1 MISQKDYNQNIII
14 LRGLSV
20 ILVLLYH
27 LDISLFRNGFL
38 GVDIFFIISGYL
50 ISRSLIFEKKYNG
63 YINIKYYLLKRFFRI
78 FPTLVFVLTLSFI
91 VCLFLL
97 RPDHFQS
104 FTKSNLTSF
113 FGISNFYYM
122 LEFSN
127 YFNTG
132 AAFQPLLHTWSLSA
146 ELQFYLLI
154 PILIIFLSTNRQIFF
169 LIILFII
176 SFICFVFF
184 YDKSLSFYFT
194 PFRFWE
200 FILGILINFLPRIKN
215 KNYVSIS
222 LTIIFFLLFLNIP
235 GYYLHF
241 LVSISA
247 VLFVISNQIKENIL
261 TLPFSY
267 LGKISYSLFLI
278 HWPVIVIFNY
288 YYIQNYDLQ
297 IKIVLTVF
305 ILLISHFSWRYIENK
320 FLYKNVKKIKISF
333 FKFILIIFP
342 ILLTSFSLYQKNIT
356 QIDKNYYKFVNN
368 EISNENYLKNLL
380 NKNKNKKFKNTIFIY
395 GDSHATD
402 LANAIN
408 LNKENLEYNI
418 NLQNIDISCI
428 KNKNNNFQ
436 KFKNKILN
444 KTCTEGQKSFDE
456 IYLNKVNRNDVLI
469 FSFYWQKNHLNYLQN
484 FIQYLDENINN
495 KFFLMLQIPVI
506 RNVSVSNLREIN
518 NFENFAY
525 NSLEKKQDYN
535 TQILEVI
542 KNYKIIPINLSN
554 EICNSIKK
562 ICIIKKNNKNLYF
575 DKHHWTLD
583 GEMHYGKYIVEI
595 ITKKTNL
602 KNKNK

>member
-1 MISQKDYNQNIII
+1 MTSQKDYNQNIII

-38 GVDIFFIISGYL
+38 GVDIFFVISGYL
-50 ISRSLIFEKKYNG
+50 ISRSLILENKYNG

-78 FPTLVFVLTLSFI
+78 FPTLVLVLTLSFI

-97 RPDHFQS
+97 RPDHFLS
-104 FTKSNLTSF
+104 FTKSSLTSF

-184 YDKSLSFYFT
+184 YENSLSFYFT
-194 PFRFWE
+194 PFRLWE
-200 FILGILINFLPRIKN
+200 FVLGISINFLPKIKN
-215 KNYVSIS
+215 KNYISIS
-222 LTIIFFLLFLNIP
+222 LTIIFFILFLNIS

-247 VLFVISNQIKENIL
+247 VLFIISNQIKVNIL

-288 YYIQNYDLQ
+288 YYIQSYDLQ
-297 IKIVLTVF
+297 IKITLTVF

-320 FLYKNVKKIKISF
+320 FIYENVKKIKISL

-342 ILLTSFSLYQKNIT
+342 ILLTLFSLYQKNIT
-356 QIDKNYYKFVNN
+356 QIDKNYYKFVKN

-380 NKNKNKKFKNTIFIY
+380 NKNKDKKFKNTIFIY

-402 LANAIN
+402 LANALN
-408 LNKENLEYNI
+408 LNNSKLEYNI

-428 KNKNNNFQ
+428 KHINNKIQ
-436 KFKNKILN
+436 KFKNKISN
-444 KTCTEGQKSFDE
+444 KRCIDGQKSFEE
-456 IYLNKVNRNDVLI
+456 IYLKKTNSNDTLI
-469 FSFYWQKNHLNYLQN
+469 FSFYWQKNHLNHIES
-484 FIQYLDENINN
+484 FIQYLEKNINN
-495 KFFLMLQIPVI
+495 KIYLMLQIPII
-506 RNVSVSNLREIN
+506 RNISVSNLKEIKD
-518 NFENFAY
+518 FENFAY
-525 NSLEKKQDYN
+525 NSLEKKQNYNIQLLKILENYN
-535 TQILEVI
+535 T
-542 KNYKIIPINLSN
+542 IPINLSDK
-554 EICNSIKK
+554 ICNSIKK
-562 ICIIKKNNKNLYF
+562 ICFTKKDNKNLYF
-575 DKHHWTLD
+575 DKHHWALD
-583 GEMHYGKYIVEI
+583 GEKYYGKYIVEFI
-595 ITKKTNL
+595 IEKNNL
-602 KNKNK
+602 ENKNK

>member
-1 MISQKDYNQNIII
+1 MASQKDYNQNITI

-20 ILVLLYH
+20 LLVLLYH

-50 ISRSLIFEKKYNG
+50 ISRSLILEKKHNG
-63 YINIKYYLLKRFFRI
+63 HINIKNYLYKRFFRI
-78 FPTLVFVLTLSFI
+78 FPTLIFVLTLSFT
-91 VCLFLL
+91 VCLLML

-104 FTKSNLTSF
+104 FAKSNLTSF

-132 AAFQPLLHTWSLSA
+132 AAFQPLLHTWSLSV

-154 PILIIFLSTNRQIFF
+154 PILIIFFSTNRQKFL

-176 SFICFVFF
+176 SLICFVFL
-184 YDKSLSFYFT
+184 YEKSLSFYFT

-200 FILGILINFLPRIKN
+200 FILGILVNFLPRIKN
-215 KNYVSIS
+215 KNHVSIP
-222 LTIIFFLLFLNIP
+222 LIIIFFLLFLNIP
-235 GYYLHF
+235 SYFLHF
-241 LVSISA
+241 IVSVSA
-247 VLFVISNQIKENIL
+247 VLFIISNQIKENIL
-261 TLPFSY
+261 ILPFSY

-297 IKIVLTVF
+297 IKTILTVF

-320 FLYKNVKKIKISF
+320 FLYKNIKKIKISL

-342 ILLTSFSLYQKNIT
+342 ILLTLFSLYQKNIT
-356 QIDKNYYKFVNN
+356 QIDSNYYKFINN
-368 EISNENYLKNLL
+368 EISNENYLKKLL
-380 NKNKNKKFKNTIFIY
+380 KKNKNNKFKKKIFIF

-408 LNKENLEYNI
+408 LNNNKLEYNI

-428 KNKNNNFQ
+428 KNTNNKFQ
-436 KFKNKILN
+436 KFKNKILI
-444 KTCTEGQKSFDE
+444 KTCIDGQKSFKE
-456 IYLNKVNRNDVLI
+456 IYLNKVNSNDILI
-469 FSFYWQKNHLNYLQN
+469 FSFYWQKNHLNYLEN
-484 FIQYLDENINN
+484 FIQYLEQNTNN
-495 KFFLMLQIPVI
+495 KIYLMLQIPVI
-506 RNVSVSNLREIN
+506 RNISVSNLKELN

-535 TQILEVI
+535 IQILEI
-542 KNYKIIPINLSN
+542 LKNYNIIPINLSDK
-554 EICNSIKK
+554 ICNSIKK
-562 ICIIKKNNKNLYF
+562 ICFVKEDDKNLYF

-583 GEMHYGKYIVEI
+583 GEKFYGKYII
-595 ITKKTNL
+595 KALTKNINL
-602 KNKNK
+602 KN